1 MTKKKYPDL
10 LSRPKLR
17 ETMKNYEESRL
28 QQQCVA
34 WFRAQ
39 YPQYAMLLTH
49 PINEGSGHSEADRRR
64 QGIHKAE
71 GAVAGVPD
79 LLLFM
84 PAFFGIDDVFC
95 MLGIEFKTA
104 KGRQSQEQKDFQ
116 KMFEAAGYRYVV
128 IRSFEDFKK
137 VINDWIEHVPAS
149 RRRNIASA
157 HIEIKQAAEQR
168 EKELFYK
175 IVGKK

>member
-49 PINEGSGHSEADRRR
+49 PINEGSGHSAADRKR

-84 PAFFGIDDVFC
+84 SAVCDGITYFG
-95 MLGIEFKTA
+95 LGIEMKTR
-104 KGRQSQEQKDFQ
+104 KGSQSHEQKDFQ
-116 KMFEAAGYRYVV
+116 KMFENAGYWYAIV
-128 IRSFEDFKK
+128 RSLDEFRRI
-137 VINDWIEHVPAS
+137 VNDWIANVDAD
-149 RRRNIASA
+149 RRRRIASA
-157 HIEIKQAAEQR
+157 HVEIKQAAEQR